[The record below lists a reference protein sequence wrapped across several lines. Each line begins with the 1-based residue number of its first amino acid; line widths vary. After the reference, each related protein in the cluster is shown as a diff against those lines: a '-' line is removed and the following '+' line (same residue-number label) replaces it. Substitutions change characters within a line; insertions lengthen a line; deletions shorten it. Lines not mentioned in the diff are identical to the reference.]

1 MTHSH
6 PDADD
11 RHCDRLEEYR
21 LEAATAREVMRELQ
35 DIRAAVIRG
44 DGEAFI
50 MRRIDAWQTKHAVA
64 CALLRGE
71 ERGEDEE
78 VVCGHCLHSFER
90 EFAVEQDGLGPRW
103 LCDPCDRE
111 NAEDAADANHVSF

>member
-1 MTHSH
+1 
-6 PDADD
+6 
-11 RHCDRLEEYR
+11 
-21 LEAATAREVMRELQ
+21 MRELQ

-78 VVCGHCLHSFER
+78 VVCGHCFAPTLR
-90 EFAVEQDGLGPRW
+90 EFAVEQDGIGRGHYCEG
-103 LCDPCDRE
+103 CDAE
-111 NAEDAADANHVSF
+111 NMADALDAVAAEEF

>member
-50 MRRIDAWQTKHAVA
+50 MRRIDAWQ
-64 CALLRGE
+64 LRGE

-78 VVCGHCLHSFER
+78 VVCGHGFAPTLR
-90 EFAVEQDGLGPRW
+90 EFAVEQDGIGRGHYCEG
-103 LCDPCDRE
+103 CDAE
-111 NAEDAADANHVSF
+111 NMADALDAVAAEEF